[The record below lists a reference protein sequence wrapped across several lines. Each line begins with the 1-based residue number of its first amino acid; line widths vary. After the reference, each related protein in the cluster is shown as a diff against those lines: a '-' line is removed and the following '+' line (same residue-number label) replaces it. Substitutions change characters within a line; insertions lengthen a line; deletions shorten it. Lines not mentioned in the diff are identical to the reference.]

1 MSATSISPT
10 GMHAIGTSVQEALG
24 AGRSRGRN
32 RSSATE
38 GRSRR
43 SRIMV
48 TVVLMTFAVAMTL
61 LWTSVRTSSIVAAE
75 ARSGGDVQVL
85 RADGSDGARVMNRSN
100 PALIEHLVVPGDT
113 IWGLALSVGGD
124 TDPRAYVDRVQKLN
138 GLPTA
143 ALQVGRVVLLPNSR

>member
-1 MSATSISPT
+1 M
-10 GMHAIGTSVQEALG
+10 
-24 AGRSRGRN
+24 
-32 RSSATE
+32 
-38 GRSRR
+38 
-43 SRIMV
+43 
-48 TVVLMTFAVAMTL
+48 TVVLMTLAVAMTL
-61 LWTSVRTSSIVAAE
+61 LWTGVRTSSIVAAE

-113 IWGLALSVGGD
+113 IWALAVSVGGD